1 MGIFGRLFPDK
12 NERELRKI
20 EKIATAVEV
29 LSDRFK
35 AMTDE
40 QLRACTDDYRQRY
53 AGGETLDSLLPEA
66 FATVR
71 EAADRVLGMRHFH
84 VQIIGGIALHQGR
97 IAEMS
102 TGEGKTLV
110 ATLPVYLNALTGKG
124 VHVVTVNEY
133 LAARDAEWMGK
144 VYNFLGMSVGVNR
157 SNMQPDAKRE
167 VFSCD
172 IVYTTNNELGFDY
185 LRDNMVYD
193 IKDRVLRGLEFAIVD
208 EVDSI
213 LIDEA
218 RTPLIIS
225 GRGEESGDNYRRA
238 DAFVRQLKPVEY
250 ICPSCGENLGGDTS
264 TRNKEEEII
273 CPECGAVCENAG
285 DYELIEKNKSVY
297 INERGTEKAE
307 KFFNIDD
314 LSEYSN
320 REIKHYIDNALKARV
335 IMKKEVNY
343 LVVDGQVIIIDE
355 YTGRQMVGRR
365 FSNGLHQ
372 AIEAKEGVEIKTE
385 NKTLATITLQN
396 FFRLYHKLSGMTGTA
411 KTEEDEFEKIYN
423 LDVMVIPTNKPV
435 VRRDEQ
441 DRLYVTEKAKIN
453 AIVKDIKECHERNQ
467 PVLVGTVSVEK
478 SEQLSAVLRR
488 EGIRSHNVLNAKYHD
503 KEADI
508 IAQAGRLGA
517 ITIATNMAGRGT
529 DIMLGGNP
537 EYTAKAAMA
546 KKGYAHEIIEACT
559 ALTPSDDPEVKSAKA
574 VYDKLYA
581 QYLADTRAEKE
592 QVAALG
598 GLRII
603 GTERHDSRR
612 IDNQLR
618 GRSGRQ
624 GDNGSSAFYLSC
636 EDDMFKRF
644 AGSNFFSLVSRLAIN
659 EDEPIVAGIMSR
671 QIAYIQSVV
680 EDRHFSARKRLIAY
694 DDVLNYQ
701 REIIYGKRNEVLEES
716 DIHRQVLKM
725 CYDVAEE
732 ICERHVDFK
741 SDHRSWDY
749 VAFNRELNE
758 YLFTK
763 DSEVMTPDVV
773 YANSS
778 LQEIINYV
786 YRKCEEQY
794 DQITSINKENFEGA
808 GMTFELSDAEKRFTL
823 QAIDVNWRAYIDE
836 VDDVRQSIEL
846 VAYGHQDPV
855 LEYKRETYDMFNS
868 MVSEIKKD
876 TVKSLVRRVFI
887 NDRILDKL
895 KKEQR
900 IVYSDAKSASTGE
913 SRQAV
918 KSAPARKE
926 KEVGRNE
933 PCPCGSGKKYKNCC
947 GK

>member
-12 NERELRKI
+12 NERELKKI

-343 LVVDGQVIIIDE
+343 LVVDPII
-355 YTGRQMVGRR
+355 T
-365 FSNGLHQ
+365 
-372 AIEAKEGVEIKTE
+372 
-385 NKTLATITLQN
+385 
-396 FFRLYHKLSGMTGTA
+396 
-411 KTEEDEFEKIYN
+411 
-423 LDVMVIPTNKPV
+423 
-435 VRRDEQ
+435 
-441 DRLYVTEKAKIN
+441 
-453 AIVKDIKECHERNQ
+453 
-467 PVLVGTVSVEK
+467 
-478 SEQLSAVLRR
+478 
-488 EGIRSHNVLNAKYHD
+488 
-503 KEADI
+503 
-508 IAQAGRLGA
+508 
-517 ITIATNMAGRGT
+517 
-529 DIMLGGNP
+529 
-537 EYTAKAAMA
+537 
-546 KKGYAHEIIEACT
+546 
-559 ALTPSDDPEVKSAKA
+559 
-574 VYDKLYA
+574 
-581 QYLADTRAEKE
+581 
-592 QVAALG
+592 
-598 GLRII
+598 
-603 GTERHDSRR
+603 
-612 IDNQLR
+612 
-618 GRSGRQ
+618 
-624 GDNGSSAFYLSC
+624 SC
-636 EDDMFKRF
+636 EP
-644 AGSNFFSLVSRLAIN
+644 LAIRRRQCI
-659 EDEPIVAGIMSR
+659 PI
-671 QIAYIQSVV
+671 
-680 EDRHFSARKRLIAY
+680 
-694 DDVLNYQ
+694 
-701 REIIYGKRNEVLEES
+701 
-716 DIHRQVLKM
+716 
-725 CYDVAEE
+725 
-732 ICERHVDFK
+732 
-741 SDHRSWDY
+741 
-749 VAFNRELNE
+749 
-758 YLFTK
+758 
-763 DSEVMTPDVV
+763 
-773 YANSS
+773 
-778 LQEIINYV
+778 
-786 YRKCEEQY
+786 
-794 DQITSINKENFEGA
+794 
-808 GMTFELSDAEKRFTL
+808 
-823 QAIDVNWRAYIDE
+823 
-836 VDDVRQSIEL
+836 
-846 VAYGHQDPV
+846 
-855 LEYKRETYDMFNS
+855 
-868 MVSEIKKD
+868 
-876 TVKSLVRRVFI
+876 
-887 NDRILDKL
+887 
-895 KKEQR
+895 
-900 IVYSDAKSASTGE
+900 
-913 SRQAV
+913 
-918 KSAPARKE
+918 
-926 KEVGRNE
+926 
-933 PCPCGSGKKYKNCC
+933 
-947 GK
+947 